1 MYSIDNIAKV
11 VFPFA
16 SRTTDRFI
24 LLMMLALIAALIGL
38 AGWAHRD
45 VLLDRFLG
53 PSSAVPFSGSIGLC
67 GSGDKIT
74 CVVDGD
80 TLWLEGEK
88 LRLERIDTPE
98 LSRPDCAAERALAL
112 QARDRLVDLLST
124 QDWHAV
130 RGGQD
135 RYGRTL
141 ASLRGA
147 GGWVGD
153 QLVREGLAHRW
164 DGARRGWC

>member
-1 MYSIDNIAKV
+1 MYFIYNIAKV

-24 LLMMLALIAALIGL
+24 LLLILGFTVALVGA
-38 AGWAHRD
+38 AGWVSRD
-45 VLLDRFLG
+45 TLLDRFLG
-53 PSSAVPFSGSIGLC
+53 SNTGVSFSGNIGLC
-67 GSGDKIT
+67 GAGARVT

-98 LSRPDCAAERALAL
+98 LSRPECAAERALAL
-112 QARDRLVDLLST
+112 QARDRLVELLST
-124 QDWHAV
+124 QAWHAV
-130 RGGQD
+130 RARQD

-141 ASLRGA
+141 ASLRGQN
-147 GGWVGD
+147 GWIGD

-164 DGARRGWC
+164 GGAQRGWC